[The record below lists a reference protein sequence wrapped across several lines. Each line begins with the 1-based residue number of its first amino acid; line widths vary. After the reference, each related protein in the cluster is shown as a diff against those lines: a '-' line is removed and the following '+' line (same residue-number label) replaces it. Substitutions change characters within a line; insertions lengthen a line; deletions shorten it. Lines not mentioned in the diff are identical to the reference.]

1 MQDLPV
7 RLKRS
12 FEEVCLKYSAFF
24 LVALYRVIVT
34 QDTKLFCLFCQNA
47 RSVFHTGTCTNHL
60 ITDYFL
66 VYPGGTRTTRATF
79 MCLHLFQLS
88 NLFLPAILSMFEYST
103 NLFKFYQRSTR
114 FIYNMCVP
122 RIGWCVP
129 GVRCQ
134 LVHTCVPY
142 TCTTHACAHLLSTLC
157 TTVNR
162 LSMGGQ

>member
-24 LVALYRVIVT
+24 LVALYTMVVIVT

-66 VYPGGTRTTRATF
+66 VYPGGTR
-79 MCLHLFQLS
+79 
-88 NLFLPAILSMFEYST
+88 
-103 NLFKFYQRSTR
+103 
-114 FIYNMCVP
+114 
-122 RIGWCVP
+122 
-129 GVRCQ
+129 
-134 LVHTCVPY
+134 VHTCYIHVSSSF
-142 TCTTHACAHLLSTLC
+142 STFKPFF
-157 TTVNR
+157 TRNPFHVR
-162 LSMGGQ
+162 I

>member
-24 LVALYRVIVT
+24 LVQVALYRYSVIVT

-66 VYPGGTRTTRATF
+66 VYPGGTR
-79 MCLHLFQLS
+79 
-88 NLFLPAILSMFEYST
+88 
-103 NLFKFYQRSTR
+103 
-114 FIYNMCVP
+114 
-122 RIGWCVP
+122 
-129 GVRCQ
+129 
-134 LVHTCVPY
+134 VHTCYIHVSSSF
-142 TCTTHACAHLLSTLC
+142 STFKSFNFQPFF
-157 TTVNR
+157 TRNPFHVR
-162 LSMGGQ
+162 I